1 MYQPTNGDQM
11 IITLLA
17 TNITYDTDG
26 LLVSDLP
33 ENMEVKID
41 LREQEGFA
49 DINNQVCNQISDA
62 TGWLVV
68 SYQLDGYSP
77 SSRS

>member
-1 MYQPTNGDQM
+1 M

-26 LLVSDLP
+26 LSVCDLP
-33 ENMEVKID
+33 KKMEVKID

-68 SYQLDGYSP
+68 SYQLAGYS
-77 SSRS
+77 SHS